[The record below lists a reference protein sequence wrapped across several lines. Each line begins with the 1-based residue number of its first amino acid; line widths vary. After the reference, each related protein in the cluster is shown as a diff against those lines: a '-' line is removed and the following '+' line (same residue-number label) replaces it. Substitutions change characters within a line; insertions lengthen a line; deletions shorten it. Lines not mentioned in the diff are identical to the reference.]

1 MLNPSSIVNLKLNLI
16 ALNIQLMIIDFVL
29 MNIAKPRP

>member
-16 ALNIQLMIIDFVL
+16 ALNIQLKIIDFMLIV
-29 MNIAKPRP
+29 KPRPY